1 MRKGREPYEGGEE
14 ATRKGREPH
23 EGGEGA
29 T

>member
-1 MRKGREPYEGGEE
+1 MREGRELYEGGEE

-23 EGGEGA
+23 EGGERA